1 MGAAAK
7 PRFVI
12 VFVMLLSLGVSLGL
26 PAEDVLDAVYDES
39 EALPCET
46 TPLFSIV
53 APQGSVRIPKGEL
66 SHDSLQHFE
75 SLMTSCRLC
84 RETSARSLSVPD
96 SLTVTNQ
103 PLTLRC

>member
-1 MGAAAK
+1 MRAAAR

-12 VFVMLLSLGVSLGL
+12 VFVMLLSMGVTLGL

-53 APQGSVRIPKGEL
+53 APQSSVRIPKGEL
-66 SHDSLQHFE
+66 RRDSLQHFE
-75 SLMTSCRLC
+75 SLRKSCRLC
-84 RETSARSLSVPD
+84 RETSARSPSVPD
-96 SLTVTNQ
+96 SLAVINQ
-103 PLTLRC
+103 PL